1 MESYGVLSIIPPL
14 TVILL
19 ALWTKKTLFSLI
31 VGTYIG
37 SVIINGGNILV
48 ALPKVITDYITPSM
62 LSDSNVGS
70 LILVTVAGGFVYLI
84 KTSGMSRALGEFAGR
99 HLKTGNRLRSL
110 RAWPDSL

>member
-31 VGTYIG
+31 VGTYI
-37 SVIINGGNILV
+37 
-48 ALPKVITDYITPSM
+48 
-62 LSDSNVGS
+62 GS

-110 RAWPDSL
+110 RAWPDLL

>member
-1 MESYGVLSIIPPL
+1 MGSYGILSIIPPL

-48 ALPKVITDYITPSM
+48 AL
-62 LSDSNVGS
+62 
-70 LILVTVAGGFVYLI
+70 
-84 KTSGMSRALGEFAGR
+84 R
-99 HLKTGNRLRSL
+99 RL
-110 RAWPDSL
+110 

>member
-19 ALWTKKTLFSLI
+19 ALWTKKTLF
-31 VGTYIG
+31 
-37 SVIINGGNILV
+37 
-48 ALPKVITDYITPSM
+48 
-62 LSDSNVGS
+62 S

-110 RAWPDSL
+110 LAWPDSL